1 MKNTVTMIGT
11 LPPLK
16 GMSQYIKSLLAPLS
30 EITPIYFIGFK
41 SLYPNW
47 LYPGG
52 TLDNS
57 QKTLQTSQVTIR
69 NLLNYYNPLR
79 WLWAGLSVQ
88 GKVVHA
94 QWWSYVLAPTYLV
107 VLFVAKYIRRKK
119 IIITVHNVIPHEE
132 GGVKYWLHISVY
144 FLADHFIVHTEEMR
158 DQMIALRQSYNK
170 KISVIPFG
178 LFTVPQTDMTVEEAR
193 TRLKIPPH
201 VRTVLFFGTIRPY
214 KGLEDLLQAV
224 AELRDDKIDVWLVIA
239 GAAWNSWKQY
249 DKLINQL
256 RLQHSVIACP
266 NFIPENEIEIFFKAA
281 DIVVLPY
288 RKFQAQSGAASLAQF
303 FKKPMV
309 VADLSGLREF
319 VPGADQTFQPGN
331 VKQLAQRISA
341 VLEKESFIITGH
353 NTWEDVAQRTLAVY
367 KKV

>member
-1 MKNTVTMIGT
+1 MIGT

-16 GMSQYIKSLLAPLS
+16 GMSHYIRLLLAALS
-30 EITPIYFIGFK
+30 EITPIYFIGFY

-52 TLDNS
+52 TRDPT
-57 QKTLQTSQVTIR
+57 QKNLQTSQVTIR
-69 NLLNYYNPLR
+69 NMLNYYNPLR

-88 GKVVHA
+88 GRVVHA

-158 DQMIALRQSYNK
+158 DQMITLRPSYNK

-178 LFTVPQTDMTVEEAR
+178 LFTVPQTAMTVEEAR

-224 AELRDDKIDVWLVIA
+224 ALLRINNKGIRLVIA
-239 GAAWNSWKQY
+239 GAAWDSWKQY
-249 DKLINQL
+249 DKLIKQL
-256 RLQHSVIACP
+256 HLQDSVISHP
-266 NFIPENEIEIFFKAA
+266 EFITEKDIEIFFKAT

-288 RKFQAQSGAASLAQF
+288 HKFQAQSGAASLAQF

-309 VADLSGLREF
+309 VANLSGLREF

-341 VLEKESFIITGH
+341 VLEKESFVITEH
-353 NTWEDVAQRTLAVY
+353 NTWEDVALKTLAVY